1 MPVTRRPLAAT
12 IGVKYHQ
19 LHSAIPMRSILSTF
33 LIAVVIACGSARKST
48 SAVTPTEPACA
59 VLGDS
64 SSPEGYFEFQVDR
77 PVRLVR
83 HGSASTSASGRIIA
97 KFVVDTA
104 GRPLADTF
112 KVVMTASTEL
122 IAPARAIMEGSRYTP
137 ALRHGC
143 RVNQVVMEPYV
154 FH

>member
-1 MPVTRRPLAAT
+1 MQMRTLRPGALLA
-12 IGVKYHQ
+12 V
-19 LHSAIPMRSILSTF
+19 IL
-33 LIAVVIACGSARKST
+33 ACRPT
-48 SAVTPTEPACA
+48 SRGAAGLAPSEPACA

-77 PVRLVR
+77 PVRLEH
-83 HGSASTSASGRIIA
+83 HGSASASATGRIIA

-104 GRPLADTF
+104 GRPVVETF
-112 KVVMTASTEL
+112 KVVMAASPEL
-122 IAPARAIMEGSRYTP
+122 IAPARAVMAGSRYRP

-154 FH
+154 F